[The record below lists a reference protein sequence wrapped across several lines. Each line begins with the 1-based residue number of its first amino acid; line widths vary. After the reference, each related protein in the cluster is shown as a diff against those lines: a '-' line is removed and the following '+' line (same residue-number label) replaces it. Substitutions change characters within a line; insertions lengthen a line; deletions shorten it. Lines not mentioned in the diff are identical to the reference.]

1 MNFSDFLFIKRI
13 TYNDLKKV
21 YFIAIYNNNEYFVV
35 GKYYLWLIENI
46 TIIGYGSFNKEKKSI
61 YLEVIIPY
69 LKGNKQFFYFFLINS
84 NIPGLSKKKIDLLD
98 NFFGDSLPSLFFDNK
113 FNEINKVIKYED
125 EKLTIIIKKW
135 TEIGVYSL
143 LFIDLLKLGISA
155 KFIKKIYKVY
165 RENAINII
173 KENPYQMIE
182 SVGFGFKTVDAIAM
196 EYGIQSDNI
205 LRIMSAFLY
214 ILDENESEGNTFII
228 KDILYEKL
236 KLLLNIDC
244 LEIFDN
250 AFIKLLNENKIIVIN
265 NFVGKYNSYYYEN
278 FIFNYFRNNKKE
290 KINFFNV
297 NNFLLSDEQKIAILG
312 ALQNQYSI
320 ITGSAGTGKSTVI
333 KMLYDIQKNNNKKII
348 VLTPTGRASQRIK
361 DIDCN
366 INTMTIHKILC
377 SVGFYFKEK
386 QINHVVNNLDYD
398 HVIIDEASMID
409 SFLLYSILKV
419 IPNYCYITFL
429 GDACQL
435 PPIGL
440 GSPFNLLIKYKFI
453 SIYYLTKIFRQ
464 KNASV
469 LLNIAKKISDG
480 ICPKISSFN
489 EEDCV
494 FKVVKKEYIKN
505 TLSEYINKY
514 YDKNNNI
521 LNFQIITF
529 LNRGI
534 CGVNNINLFIQNYIK
549 EHFQSCLLLL
559 LKKFYQYDRVVVL
572 KNNYNL
578 NIRNGEIGI
587 IIDGNENELI
597 VLFNDE
603 KKIIFNENDI
613 HLLQLAYAINIY
625 KSQGSEFQNI
635 LILLYLEQYIL
646 LNKKALY
653 TALTRAKKTA
663 VIIGETKALYCAIN
677 NKNNCNRNTFLEL
690 FLEGN

>member
-1 MNFSDFLFIKRI
+1 
-13 TYNDLKKV
+13 
-21 YFIAIYNNNEYFVV
+21 
-35 GKYYLWLIENI
+35 
-46 TIIGYGSFNKEKKSI
+46 
-61 YLEVIIPY
+61 
-69 LKGNKQFFYFFLINS
+69 
-84 NIPGLSKKKIDLLD
+84 
-98 NFFGDSLPSLFFDNK
+98 
-113 FNEINKVIKYED
+113 
-125 EKLTIIIKKW
+125 
-135 TEIGVYSL
+135 
-143 LFIDLLKLGISA
+143 
-155 KFIKKIYKVY
+155 
-165 RENAINII
+165 
-173 KENPYQMIE
+173 
-182 SVGFGFKTVDAIAM
+182 
-196 EYGIQSDNI
+196 
-205 LRIMSAFLY
+205 
-214 ILDENESEGNTFII
+214 
-228 KDILYEKL
+228 
-236 KLLLNIDC
+236 
-244 LEIFDN
+244 
-250 AFIKLLNENKIIVIN
+250 
-265 NFVGKYNSYYYEN
+265 
-278 FIFNYFRNNKKE
+278 
-290 KINFFNV
+290 
-297 NNFLLSDEQKIAILG
+297 
-312 ALQNQYSI
+312 
-320 ITGSAGTGKSTVI
+320 
-333 KMLYDIQKNNNKKII
+333 MLYDIQKNNNKKII

-366 INTMTIHKILC
+366 INTMTIHKVLC